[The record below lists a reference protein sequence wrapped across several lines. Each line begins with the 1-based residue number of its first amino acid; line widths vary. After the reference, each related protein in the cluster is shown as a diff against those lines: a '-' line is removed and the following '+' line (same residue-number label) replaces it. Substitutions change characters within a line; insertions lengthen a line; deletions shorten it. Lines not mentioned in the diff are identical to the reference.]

1 MSIPLVRLET
11 VAEHLEVDPRV
22 LARYEQLGFIQSVRE
37 ADAVGFRPEE
47 VRRIWTI
54 VSFQRD
60 LGVNL
65 AGVEVILR
73 LRERMDALH
82 RQVADFASDLQ
93 AALKDEDEDHPDD
106 AG

>member
-1 MSIPLVRLET
+1 MSDRLVRLET

-22 LARYEQLGFIQSVRE
+22 LVRYEKLGFIQSVRE
-37 ADAVGFRPEE
+37 ADSVGFRPDE

-73 LRERMDALH
+73 LRERMDAFH

-93 AALKDEDEDHPDD
+93 AALEDEDHPDD

>member
-1 MSIPLVRLET
+1 MSDRLVRLET

-22 LARYEQLGFIQSVRE
+22 LVRYEQLGFIQSVRE
-37 ADAVGFRPEE
+37 ADSVGFRPDE

-93 AALKDEDEDHPDD
+93 AALEDEDHPE
-106 AG
+106 